1 MYFVI
6 FRVKQQLFLDHSAV
20 LSPNTLAPFVSVE
33 DAVRH
38 LLPYHTCA
46 RALPSQTDFISGS
59 TPMEFEFDFSKVL
72 SCIGPHCRQTLMK
85 LSVIFLCS
93 GQAVW
98 VFFSCS
104 VETNQR
110 HAKQV
115 QATTPG
121 WIPGNRCLFETLNI
135 ILFFRNIR
143 GGRSELFLLSSA
155 GHPISRD
162 GDARAFVSAVRE
174 TLTGGG

>member
-59 TPMEFEFDFSKVL
+59 TPMKFEFDLTKVL
-72 SCIGPHCRQTLMK
+72 SFNGPHCKQNLMK
-85 LSVIFLCS
+85 MSVILC
-93 GQAVW
+93 AVDKQ
-98 VFFSCS
+98 FECFS
-104 VETNQR
+104 VVLLKRT
-110 HAKQV
+110 KDM
-115 QATTPG
+115 
-121 WIPGNRCLFETLNI
+121 LNKYRQ
-135 ILFFRNIR
+135 L
-143 GGRSELFLLSSA
+143 LLSESQVT
-155 GHPISRD
+155 D
-162 GDARAFVSAVRE
+162 GFLKR
-174 TLTGGG
+174 